1 MTWNSYLY
9 FLFSFLLS
17 TEIFWDDLKHA
28 RRIYQ
33 KRAILEDDG
42 HGGVSVRRLQGP
54 GVVTGAVQGVKEK
67 VISPLARRLSDQNEE
82 DFEGVTD
89 NVAAN

>member
-1 MTWNSYLY
+1 M
-9 FLFSFLLS
+9 
-17 TEIFWDDLKHA
+17 
-28 RRIYQ
+28 
-33 KRAILEDDG
+33 
-42 HGGVSVRRLQGP
+42 
-54 GVVTGAVQGVKEK
+54 VTGAVQGVKEK